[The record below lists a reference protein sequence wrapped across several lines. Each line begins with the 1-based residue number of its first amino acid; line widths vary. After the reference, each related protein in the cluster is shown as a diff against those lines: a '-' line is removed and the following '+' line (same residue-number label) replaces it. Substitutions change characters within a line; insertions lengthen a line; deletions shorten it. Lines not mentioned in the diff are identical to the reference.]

1 MGASS
6 STLSV
11 CQVPVLLRGEPA
23 AIDPWIDQWDTRRV
37 VLCVTVTLV
46 GTGLYGAAMG
56 WWRAPLQ
63 GFYTA
68 VKLPLI
74 ILLTT
79 LGNALLNGMLAP
91 LLGVDL
97 RFRQS
102 FLAILVSF
110 TIAAAILGA
119 FSPLMF
125 FVVWN
130 LPPLV
135 PGTPISTTT
144 YVTVQLMQVGII
156 AFAGVAANLRL
167 ARFLRYRCGSAVLA
181 RNLLLAWLVG
191 NLFLGSQLSWIL
203 RPFIGL
209 PGLPLQFLRPN
220 AFQGNFYETV
230 IRAVGYL
237 MSP

>member
-6 STLSV
+6 SILSV

-46 GTGLYGAAMG
+46 GAGLYGAAMG

-68 VKLPLI
+68 VKFPLI

-79 LGNALLNGMLAP
+79 LGHALLNGVLAP

-135 PGTPISTTT
+135 PGAPISTTT
-144 YVTVQLMQVGII
+144 YVTVQLMQVGVI

-167 ARFLRYRCGSAVLA
+167 VRFLRHRCGCAALA
-181 RNLLLAWLVG
+181 RNLLLAWLAG
-191 NLFLGSQLSWIL
+191 NLFLGSQVSWIL

-237 MSP
+237 ISP